1 MRETI
6 ILDFGRRSGKS
17 KALKELLK
25 NKKITVVKVGDE
37 TYEIARE
44 REEKSFNELEKKTV
58 CFNEWQKIS
67 SKKLKTLLD
76 KNVNFN
82 LEQTQ
87 KIYKSWFMG
96 INEEK
101 TSNKNNNCK

>member
-1 MRETI
+1 MREII

-17 KALKELLK
+17 KALKEMLK
-25 NKKITVVKVGDE
+25 NKKTIVVKVDDE
-37 TYEIARE
+37 TYEITRE
-44 REEKSFNELEKKTV
+44 REKKSFNELEKKTV
-58 CFNEWQKIS
+58 CFNEWQEIS

-96 INEEK
+96 INEEE
-101 TSNKNNNCK
+101 TKNNNRK